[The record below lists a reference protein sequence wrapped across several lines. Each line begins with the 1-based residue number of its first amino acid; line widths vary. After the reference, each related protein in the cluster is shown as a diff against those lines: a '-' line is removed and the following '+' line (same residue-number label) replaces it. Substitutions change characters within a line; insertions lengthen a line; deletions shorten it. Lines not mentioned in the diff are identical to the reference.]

1 MQVGIV
7 GLGRMGANMVLRLLE
22 RSNIEVVAYNRS
34 APPVEAAA
42 HAGAGAAFTL
52 EQLVLAL
59 RPPRVIW
66 LMIPAGRV
74 VDEVLTQLMAL
85 ASPGDIF
92 VDGGNSYYQD
102 SQRRAGEAEARGFA
116 YLDVGT
122 SGGIWGR
129 TIGYALMVGGTP
141 TAFARVEP
149 VFKALAPE
157 GGYGLVGPSGAGHF
171 AKMVHN
177 GIEYGMME
185 AYAEGFAILERSP
198 FRYDLRHLANLWNN
212 GSVIRSW
219 LLELAE
225 RALAADP
232 KLELVSAYVED
243 TGEGRWT
250 VKTAI
255 DEDVPA
261 PSITAALLAR
271 LYSRDQNSF
280 SARLLAALR
289 QQFGGHAT
297 RNPISTNQPG

>member
-1 MQVGIV
+1 
-7 GLGRMGANMVLRLLE
+7 MVLRVLE
-22 RSNIEVVAYNRS
+22 RSNVEVVAYNRS
-34 APPVEAAA
+34 TPPIEAAA
-42 HAGAGAAFTL
+42 RAGARSAFTL
-52 EQLVLAL
+52 EQLVRAL
-59 RPPRVIW
+59 RPPRIIW
-66 LMIPAGRV
+66 LMVPAGPS
-74 VDEVLTQLMAL
+74 VDEVLIQLMAL

-92 VDGGNSYYQD
+92 VDGGNSFYQD
-102 SQRRAGEAEARGFA
+102 SERRAQEAEARGFF

-129 TIGYALMVGGTP
+129 TIGYSLMIGGP
-141 TAFARVEP
+141 PEAYAKVEP
-149 VFKALAPE
+149 VFKALAPD

-185 AYAEGFAILERSP
+185 AYAEGFEILERSP
-198 FRYDLRHLANLWNN
+198 FRYNLSQLAGIWNH

-225 RALAADP
+225 RALVADP
-232 KLELVSAYVED
+232 KLEAVSGYVED

-261 PSITAALLAR
+261 PSITAALMAR
-271 LYSRDQNSF
+271 FYSRDQNSF

-289 QQFGGHAT
+289 QQFGGHAA
-297 RNPISTNQPG
+297 RNPTDRKSA